1 MYYVYMLRCRG
12 DVYYTGLTVDM
23 AHRIRMHLSGKGA
36 KFTRSHPPEAVAA
49 LWRCGDK
56 TAAARAEYAIK
67 KCLTR
72 QQKEQLIAAPETLRD
87 ILPRLAGLEI
97 EPVSPEGYLYAN
109 RSGLPS
115 ESAPVIQVTVFS
127 PAASR

>member
-67 KCLTR
+67 KCLPR

-97 EPVSPEGYLYAN
+97 EPISPEGYL
-109 RSGLPS
+109 
-115 ESAPVIQVTVFS
+115 
-127 PAASR
+127 